1 MDIDWNAMLQKNFWV
16 YLVCLIS
23 ILICMVY
30 YYNIEKYQQA
40 NTHAWEKFVTDCHC
54 QCIERDAQP
63 MFQPNITKEFN
74 VPIYHE
80 IFEGEEE
87 LNKGDIN
94 VNTT

>member
-1 MDIDWNAMLQKNFWV
+1 MEINWNAMLQKNFWV

-40 NTHAWEKFVTDCHC
+40 NTHAWQEFVRDCNC
-54 QCIERDAQP
+54 ECINVDNQP
-63 MFQPNITKEFN
+63 MYNPNISPEFN
-74 VPIYHE
+74 IPIYHE

-87 LNKGDIN
+87 LDKGVD
-94 VNTT
+94 